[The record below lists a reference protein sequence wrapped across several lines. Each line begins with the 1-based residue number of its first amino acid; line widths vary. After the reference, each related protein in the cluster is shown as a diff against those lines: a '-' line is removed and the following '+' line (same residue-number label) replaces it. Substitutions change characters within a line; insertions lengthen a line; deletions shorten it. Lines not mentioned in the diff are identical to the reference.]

1 MAIDRSKITVTMSM
15 EDYNFY
21 TEAVESEVRFIK
33 MLKRANKDGIAIMTE
48 ELKMAIEEIYC

>member
-1 MAIDRSKITVTMSM
+1 MTIDRSKITVTMSM

-21 TEAVESEVRFIK
+21 REAVESEVRFIK